1 MEWFIGPYEIAMI
14 ALLALTIPVQ
24 RLLTRDEPHMRVRL
38 VELPKE
44 IREKGYW
51 WHIGLYLAMFLYK
64 ALIDHHNEPMKA
76 KVGGYTHWV
85 YELEGDWV
93 YSVQDFFLNDILTDL
108 MSAHYLF
115 MYLFMIWFSPM
126 YYILT
131 KDEVMADKAALNY
144 FVIYLL
150 SVPLYLFF
158 NVEVTSSYLPN
169 VDALLYHDSFTI
181 DFFILN
187 DPMDNSI
194 PSLHIGLPISL
205 LILNRLHCR
214 SLGIRISEWRHR
226 EFDLFVLINVII
238 YTFSIQYLGIH
249 WIVDILPGLI
259 IAVVCATFCHY
270 FQPIVRARP
279 ENGWKSLIPN
289 NRQTVFAL
297 FCTILFS
304 SCLLVASIDGA
315 GTNDENPNYRFGE
328 GDVNLDTVEIH
339 SLWDPV
345 LVEVSNVGEVPVELM
360 LIKLDYVIPHS
371 SRGHIDWESIVSD
384 SDIENKEI
392 FIIEGG
398 NNIELI
404 VETTSLSD
412 MYVILMKIHTT
423 ESSSEDVGELRIT
436 PHYVDD
442 ELIWTGML
450 LSWPSFIIFG
460 IYLEGILSRSENI
473 VSDNVSNIDS

>member
-1 MEWFIGPYEIAMI
+1 MI

-24 RLLTRDEPHMRVRL
+24 RFLTRDEPHMRVKL
-38 VELPKE
+38 TELPNE

-76 KVGGYTHWV
+76 KVGGYTHWI
-85 YELEGDWV
+85 YEIEGDWV
-93 YSVQDFFLNDILTDL
+93 YSIQDFFLNDILTDL

-131 KDEVMADKAALNY
+131 KDEIMADKAALNY

-187 DPMDNSI
+187 DPMDNSV

-238 YTFSIQYLGIH
+238 YVFSIQYLGIH
-249 WIVDILPGLI
+249 WIVDIVPGLV
-259 IAVVCATFCHY
+259 IALVCATFCNY
-270 FQPIVRARP
+270 VQPIVRARP

-289 NRQTVFAL
+289 NRQRVFAV

-304 SCLLVASIDGA
+304 SFLLVGGIDGA
-315 GTNDENPNYRFGE
+315 GTDDEIPNYRFGE
-328 GDVNLDTVEIH
+328 GDVNLDTVEVH
-339 SLWDPV
+339 SLSHPV
-345 LVEVSNVGEVPVELM
+345 LVDVSNVGEVPVEIM
-360 LIKLDYVIPHS
+360 LIKLDFVITHS
-371 SRGHIDWESIVSD
+371 SRGHIDWSSILID
-384 SDIENKEI
+384 PNIANKEI
-392 FIIEGG
+392 FTIEGG
-398 NNIELI
+398 NQVELI

-412 MYVILMKIHTT
+412 MYVILMRIYDTD
-423 ESSSEDVGELRIT
+423 SSSEGLGELRIT

-442 ELIWTGML
+442 ELIWSGIL
-450 LSWPSFIIFG
+450 LSWPCFIITGVTIEVVIF
-460 IYLEGILSRSENI
+460 RSKKVIGEK
-473 VSDNVSNIDS
+473 ST